1 MIYLNNTFCK
11 KYSDVKKEETEKL
24 SNIKN
29 TLEAKQEMLD
39 WLDIETTIQER
50 DLERI
55 EELSNEIKSN
65 CDIFLVIGI
74 GGSYLG
80 SKAVIDALSPYLNK
94 SNPEIIFIGNNLSST
109 YLEEVLEYIKGKRV
123 YVNVI
128 SKSGNTL
135 EAKLVF
141 NIIYN
146 YLKETDSNYQ
156 NKIIVTTSKNSG
168 SLIELAKKEN
178 FRTLYIPDNIGGRFS
193 VLTTVGLF
201 PIRVAGININE
212 LIRGARS
219 VRNCFDAASKLAITR
234 YHLELFGKKVEAI
247 TYYEKKLSSFAMWY
261 QQLFAETQGKEEK
274 GILPFPNPNTTN
286 LHSLGQYLQEGTK
299 QVFETVIK
307 ISNGNEDKK
316 FLPSVNNYPF
326 ESLNNIIL
334 EEVAKAHFE
343 GDTPSIIISI
353 DKLDEYNLGQLI
365 YFLQMTSA
373 IGAYLLDVNPFN
385 QPGVEKYKANIRVK
399 LEI

>member
-1 MIYLNNTFCK
+1 VICFDSSYCQ
-11 KYSDVKKEETEKL
+11 KYSVIKKEEIEKL

-29 TLEAKQEMLD
+29 IIEAKREMLD
-39 WLDIETTIQER
+39 WLDIETTIQKE
-50 DLERI
+50 EFQKI
-55 EELSNEIKSN
+55 EELSNEIKNN

-80 SKAVIDALSPYLNK
+80 SKAIIDALSPYLNK
-94 SNPEIIFIGNNLSST
+94 SKPEIIFVGNNLSPS
-109 YLEEVLEYIKGKRV
+109 YVNEVLEYIKGKRI

-128 SKSGNTL
+128 SKSGDTL
-135 EAKLVF
+135 ETKLVF

-146 YLKETDSNYQ
+146 YLKENDLNYQ

-168 SLIELAKKEN
+168 SLIELAKKEK

-212 LIRGARS
+212 LIRGAKS

-234 YHLELFGKKVEAI
+234 YHLELSGKKVEAI
-247 TYYEKKLSSFAMWY
+247 TYYEEKLLSFSMWY

-274 GILPFPNPNTTN
+274 GILPFSNPNTTN
-286 LHSLGQYLQEGTK
+286 LHSLGQYLQEGSK
-299 QVFETVIK
+299 QVFETIIK
-307 ISNGNEDKK
+307 INNEDNTC
-316 FLPSVNNYPF
+316 LPVINDYRF
-326 ESLNNIIL
+326 EELNNIIID
-334 EEVAKAHFE
+334 EVAKAHLE
-343 GDTPSIIISI
+343 GNTPSIIISI

-365 YFLQMTSA
+365 YFLQMTST
-373 IGAYLLDVNPFN
+373 IGAYLLEVNPFN
-385 QPGVEKYKANIRVK
+385 QPGVEKYKDNVRKK
-399 LEI
+399 LGI